1 MKNRGKA
8 GCLGHMGGPRSRAAA
23 VLALA
28 ALLSAG
34 ALRAATETVGGRTWT
49 YRAAGGAAEV
59 VPAGGGRC
67 AVSPAPS
74 GRLAVPATLGGLPV
88 AGVGASAF
96 RDCAGLEDVALPAT
110 VTNIGAEAFL
120 GCAGLT
126 NVLVPARWVRIGV
139 RAFEGCV
146 ELAGVGVGPGGGG
159 GAVAAPPAPPRP
171 ALPCTQEVARA
182 EAAVRGLTEADR
194 AAVRNGWRTHAEFA
208 ETLLGYVRDA
218 ETAAE
223 RYVLLRDAFGQY
235 LAGCEFPRALGA
247 FRRLGG
253 AVGAPPEGELA
264 RWAAPSVP
272 GLVREGRADGL
283 AVLLDAAALRGDLG
297 SATQLVHMVR
307 GGADRL
313 GAGPSGPAFAR
324 ALARAREL
332 GDLRGRLLS
341 LRPAAE
347 TNAAARAELA
357 RCLAASGDW
366 KAALAAFARSS
377 GPEAAVAAWELAY
390 PGNGAPG
397 LTPARVA
404 DFWWKAADAAPEG
417 SLAGRALRLHA
428 ADWYRAALADGTLAG
443 LAGKLAE
450 RRVREA
456 EAVGAADGAVP
467 ARAGPGPAWT
477 GRPLVVQL
485 SPKVA
490 LELVPCP
497 AGSFTMGHEGGR
509 ESYRPR
515 SVRISRPFWAG
526 RYPVTREQWN
536 VFMPPQVTNELEAA
550 LGGDR
555 GAVGGVD
562 RAAAVR
568 FCGILTEKFGHVLP
582 RGYVFRLP
590 TLAEWEYLTR
600 ANTVD
605 PEDPYFRPKSP
616 QTGGARHSEIAV
628 GIDGREELLRECGLT
643 LGALAKEGGAY
654 SRPTVRVGLR
664 KPNRWGLYDC
674 LGNADAWMLDR
685 YPRRVLEGRPY
696 MKWLG
701 DLPYPDPAVDP
712 LAWEEGGDFVGVFL
726 LCNHALAWAEVGR
739 FYVYLGE
746 NARVLGLRVVAAPD
760 LVAELRARKGL

>member
-23 VLALA
+23 ALALA

-272 GLVREGRADGL
+272 DLVREGRADGL
-283 AVLLDAAALRGDLG
+283 AALLDAAALRGDLG

-313 GAGPSGPAFAR
+313 GSGPSGPAFAR

-332 GDLRGRLLS
+332 GDLRLRLLS

-390 PGNGAPG
+390 PGGGASG

-404 DFWWKAADAAPEG
+404 DFWWRAADAAPEG

-456 EAVGAADGAVP
+456 RNLGPADWAEAAA
-467 ARAGPGPAWT
+467 RTGPGPAWT
-477 GRPLVVQL
+477 GRPL
-485 SPKVA
+485 A
-490 LELVPCP
+490 LPLGPRVMMELVPCP
-497 AGSFTMGHEGGR
+497 AGSFTMGYEGGR

-515 SVRISRPFWAG
+515 PVRISRPFWAG

-536 VFMPPQVTNELEAA
+536 VFMPPQETNELEAA

-562 RAAAVR
+562 RAAATR
-568 FCGILTEKFGHVLP
+568 FCGILTEKFGHLLP
-582 RGYVFRLP
+582 HGYVFRLP
-590 TLAEWEYLTR
+590 TLAEYEYLTR

-605 PEDPYFRPKSP
+605 PKDPYSSPTSP
-616 QTGGARHSEIAV
+616 QAGGARHSEIAV
-628 GIDGREELLRECGLT
+628 GPDGKEELLRRCGLT
-643 LGALAKEGGAY
+643 LGKWSTQGHKL
-654 SRPTVRVGLR
+654 PTVRVGLR
-664 KPNRWGLYDC
+664 RPNRWGIYDC
-674 LGNADAWMLDR
+674 LGNADTWVLDLFPKRVMAGERWMKLMAR
-685 YPRRVLEGRPY
+685 
-696 MKWLG
+696 
-701 DLPYPDPAVDP
+701 LPYPDPAVDP
-712 LAWEEGGDFVGVFL
+712 LAWEEGGDLVGVIP
-726 LCNHALAWAEVGR
+726 LCHWFRAWGEVER
-739 FYVYLGE
+739 FYVPRDTV
-746 NARVLGLRVVAAPD
+746 ARVLGLRVVAAPD